1 MLNKTILLFS
11 TILLL
16 LSNINAQEEVVME
29 INGQAVTKSEFLQIY
44 LKNNDAPKYDKAS
57 LDDYMELFTKFKLKV
72 AEAEA
77 LGYDTVPKLKRELEG
92 YRKQLALPYL
102 IDSTENKAMVAQ
114 AYDRLR
120 TEVRASHILIRLK
133 PNAKAEDTAMAY
145 NRLLGLRKRI
155 IDGEEFEIVARSKNG
170 TEGNAVDLGFFTAFQ
185 MLYSFEETAY
195 TTEIGSVSM
204 PFRTKFGYHILSVTD
219 RRPAKGTMKSAHL
232 MISSTSESSKEEQK
246 SAERKINEIYALLQ
260 DSLTDEKWKNMVTKY
275 SDDPSSSR
283 KSGEL
288 PLFGSGT
295 SQRMVPVFE
304 DAAFSIQT
312 DGAISK
318 PIKTDYGYHIIRRLE
333 WNDLRSFNDM
343 KKELQKRVNK
353 DERSKKTQ
361 DVFVTKLKAKYGFE
375 EGEKQYLDW
384 FVENLDSS
392 FFVGN
397 WTGDNLKIDNVLFT
411 IGDSNYRQMD
421 FSEHLRR
428 TFRNGRGK
436 SFQEIVDSQY
446 KVWVKKGVL
455 AYEES
460 KLASKYPEYKALVQE
475 YHDGIIL
482 YEVMSD
488 KVWNKAVK
496 DTIGLKAYYETQKSK
511 YMWPDRID
519 ATIYTCASADVSQSV
534 YKMLKKKKNNSKV
547 ILGAINKES
556 ELNLDVKMNKY
567 IQKATPFLKGRIFN
581 KGRNEGYEFEDKF
594 YVVVLNE
601 VLPEMPKE
609 LKETKGAVISD
620 YQNYLEKDWMKVLVE
635 KYPITVYDNVLY
647 NLGVDE

>member
-11 TILLL
+11 TLLLL

-29 INGQAVTKSEFLQIY
+29 INGQKVTKSEFLQIY

-57 LDDYMELFTKFKLKV
+57 LDEYMELFTKFKLKV

-77 LGYDTVPKLKRELEG
+77 LGYDTVPKLKKELEG

-102 IDSTENKAMVAQ
+102 IDSIENKAMVAQ
-114 AYDRLR
+114 AYDRLK

-133 PNAKAEDTAMAY
+133 PNAKVEDTAKAY

-155 IDGEEFEIVARSKNG
+155 IDGEDFEIVARSKNG

-185 MLYSFEETAY
+185 MLYSFEEMAY
-195 TTEIGSVSM
+195 TTDVGSVSM

-219 RRPAKGTMKSAHL
+219 RRPARGTTKCAHL
-232 MISSTSESSKEEQK
+232 MISSPSESSEEEQK

-260 DSLTDEKWKNMVTKY
+260 DSLTDKKWKNMVAKY

-295 SQRMVPVFE
+295 SQRMVPIFE

-312 DGAISK
+312 NGAISK

-392 FFVGN
+392 FFIGN
-397 WTGDNLKIDNVLFT
+397 WTGDSLKIDNVLFT
-411 IGDSNYRQMD
+411 IGDRSYRQTD
-421 FSEHLRR
+421 FADHLRK

-436 SFQEIVDSQY
+436 SFQDIVDSQY
-446 KVWVKKGVL
+446 KAWVKKGVL

-496 DTIGLKAYYETQKSK
+496 DTTGLKAYYETQKTK

-519 ATIYTCASADVSQSV
+519 ATIFICASVDVSQRV

-547 ILGAINKES
+547 ILEAINKES

-567 IQKATPFLKGRIFN
+567 IQKSIPYLKGRSFN
-581 KGRNEGYEFEDKF
+581 TGRNEGYEFEDKY
-594 YVVVLNE
+594 YVVVVNE
-601 VLPEMPKE
+601 ALPSMPKE
-609 LKETKGAVISD
+609 LKEIKGAVISD
-620 YQNYLEKDWMKVLVE
+620 YQNHLEKYWMKDLVE
-635 KYPITVYDNVLY
+635 KYPVRIYDNVLY
-647 NLGVDE
+647 NLGTNE